1 MAKEVTEFV
10 RMEKAM
16 QMALLKAAK
25 KEHIKKAEL
34 MRRAIAKELG
44 LWSPDKGIIMPC
56 KKLLKK
62 ES

>member
-44 LWSPDKGIIMPC
+44 LWSPDKGIII
-56 KKLLKK
+56 
-62 ES
+62 